1 MFINI
6 GRKNMA
12 IIKDIS
18 IDIIKKMPEECSVDD
33 IMYELNFI
41 SKVLEGVKDAD
52 EGRYISKE
60 ELNKRIN
67 SWASSGLT
75 GR

>member
-1 MFINI
+1 
-6 GRKNMA
+6 MA

>member
-1 MFINI
+1 
-6 GRKNMA
+6 MA
-12 IIKDIS
+12 IIKYIS
-18 IDIIKKMPEECSVDD
+18 IDTIKKMPEDCSVDD